1 MNTYQWFKAFHLI
14 FMVAWFAGLFYI
26 FRLFVYHV
34 KHRDKAELAK
44 VYSVMERKLIFLIM
58 YPAMVLN
65 LLFGLLMIAQ
75 APSTLAQPWFQIK
88 ALGILALIGT
98 HAFAAYVHSCMLRGD
113 YPVTEKTC
121 RLINEVPMILLVV
134 IVLLAVLKP

>member
-1 MNTYQWFKAFHLI
+1 MNTYQWFKALHLI

-34 KHRDKAELAK
+34 QHQDKPELAK

-65 LLFGLLMIAQ
+65 LLFGLFMIAE

-88 ALGILALIGT
+88 ALGILGLIGY
-98 HAFAAYVHSCMLRGD
+98 HALAAYVHSRMLNGE
-113 YPVTEKTC
+113 YPLTAKAC
-121 RLINEVPMILLVV
+121 RMINEVPAILLVT